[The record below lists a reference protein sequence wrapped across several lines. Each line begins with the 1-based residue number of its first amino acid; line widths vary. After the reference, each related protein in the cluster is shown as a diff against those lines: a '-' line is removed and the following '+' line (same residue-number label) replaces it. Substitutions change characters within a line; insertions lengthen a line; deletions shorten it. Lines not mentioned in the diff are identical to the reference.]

1 MMITVA
7 VSTLMPNGRHSGVN
21 RGEGGASAPSSSS
34 SSTLPLKTLMM
45 MALFGPVFKQKIKSC
60 VLSSLMMRDVERER
74 GEKERIVH

>member
-21 RGEGGASAPSSSS
+21 RGEGGASAPSSS

-60 VLSSLMMRDVERER
+60 VLSSLMMQDVERER